1 VGSSPHR
8 PSPSQRRPGEAGSS
22 ALEFR
27 ESIADALALYA
38 DELTLDDD
46 AAPSIYDEW
55 VALSLAL
62 GRGVLS
68 RSGLQR
74 QLDELSQRLAA
85 GSPAEAWRAL
95 LELGRDLHLDGAGS
109 STFPLLQRHP
119 ASAGV
124 SLRTIAW
131 LSELGQRTREGD
143 DAVVRE
149 LGGLHEIFL
158 GLTLERLARPA
169 RRLRR
174 SRLWLSPS
182 DVLRW
187 PANVRSK
194 RLQRELGLSK
204 HAVDAF
210 GPILSSAK
218 TPREVEQSLNDLF
231 DPRVPPLPAGRCVL
245 RASGGR
251 RSSGSH
257 YTPRALCLE
266 LVERVLAP
274 LVAALPAPRSQALL
288 SLRVCD
294 PAMGAGAFLVAA
306 AGYLAD
312 ALIAA
317 WRNEGVA
324 PYASQRLERAAA
336 LRQVATTVLRGVDEN
351 STAVSLARWSLA
363 LSIGEDSPPPELER
377 HLRPG
382 DALIGGLA
390 PEQPELSKWA
400 SAEPRAFDWHGAFGD
415 VFERINPGFDAIVGN
430 PPWVAYVGRAAQPLP
445 PARAAYYAATNPAFK
460 RYRTLHG
467 LFVYR
472 SATLLRRGG
481 RLGLVLPTSVA
492 DLAGYSATRAAHDE
506 LCRVDTELP
515 DWGDGAFNGVFQP
528 CMALLSTRR
537 DAAALATSP
546 GTWPL
551 RNDTLGP
558 VERQLLERLAR
569 LPRLPRELFGER
581 GFQTTEDDQA
591 HLRRAPGAIA
601 PCTVALREG
610 ADIGEFRALPPQ
622 LFGDPERLGHRL
634 RPPAAF
640 REVKLLI
647 RQTARYPLAALSD
660 GRAFRNSILAGFE
673 TAEFPAPLL
682 LGLLNSNLIRWLHFN
697 GQRDARQGMPQLK
710 VGHLR
715 SLPAP
720 PNGEA
725 RAQLGALGQ
734 KWGEANEGLDAA
746 KRDTL
751 DEVVS
756 AAFGLSGAE
765 RELVA
770 AWAALNPVPV
780 SRRRPP
786 TDRAIRPVEHLSA
799 RGF

>member
-8 PSPSQRRPGEAGSS
+8 PSPGPRRPGDAGRS
-22 ALEFR
+22 AQEFR
-27 ESIADALALYA
+27 ETVSDALALYA
-38 DELTLDDD
+38 GELVLEDG
-46 AAPSIYDEW
+46 AAPSLYDEW

-68 RSGLQR
+68 RSGLRR
-74 QLDELSQRLAA
+74 QLDELSQQLAA
-85 GSPAEAWRAL
+85 GSASEAWRTL
-95 LELGRDLHLDGAGS
+95 LELGRQLHLDGAGS
-109 STFPLLQRHP
+109 STFPLLRRHP
-119 ASAGV
+119 GSGDV
-124 SLRTIAW
+124 SLRMIAW
-131 LSELGQRTREGD
+131 LTELGERTHEGD

-158 GLTLERLARPA
+158 GLALERLAHPA

-210 GPILSSAK
+210 GPVLSSAQ
-218 TPREVEQSLNDLF
+218 TASEIERSLNDLF
-231 DPRVPPLPAGRCVL
+231 DPRVPPLAAGRCVL

-251 RSSGSH
+251 RSSGAH

-274 LVAALPAPRSQALL
+274 LVAALPTPRSQALL
-288 SLRVCD
+288 CLRVCD
-294 PAMGAGAFLVAA
+294 PAMGAGAFLVTAA
-306 AGYLAD
+306 RYLAD
-312 ALIAA
+312 ALVAA
-317 WRNEGVA
+317 WRDEGIA
-324 PYASQRLERAAA
+324 AHASPELERAAA

-363 LSIGEDSPPPELER
+363 LSIGEDSPPLELER
-377 HLRPG
+377 HLRQG

-390 PEQPELSKWA
+390 AEPCALSQWA
-400 SAEPRAFDWHGAFGD
+400 SAEPRALDWHVAFVD
-415 VFERINPGFDAIVGN
+415 VFGRDDPGFDAIVGN

-445 PARAAYYAATNPAFK
+445 PTRAAYYAATNPAFK

-472 SATLLRRGG
+472 SATLLRSRG

-515 DWGDGAFNGVFQP
+515 DWGDGAFDGVFQP

-537 DAAALATSP
+537 DAPAPAPCPSV
-546 GTWPL
+546 WPL
-551 RNDTLGP
+551 RNDALGP
-558 VERQLLERLAR
+558 TERQLLERLAR

-591 HLRRAPGAIA
+591 HLRRAPNALA

-622 LFGDPERLGHRL
+622 LFGDPVRLAQRL
-634 RPPAAF
+634 RSPEAF

-660 GRAFRNSILAGFE
+660 GSAFRNSILAGFE
-673 TAEFPAPLL
+673 TPEFPAPML
-682 LGLLNSNLIRWLHFN
+682 LGLLNSSLIRWLHFT

-720 PNGEA
+720 PSGEA
-725 RAQLGALGQ
+725 RAQLGALGK
-734 KWGEANEGLDAA
+734 KWGEANEGLDAE
-746 KRDTL
+746 KRATL
-751 DEVVS
+751 DAVVS

-765 RELVA
+765 RELVG
-770 AWAALNPVPV
+770 AWAVLHPVPV

-786 TDRAIRPVEHLSA
+786 SDRAIRPVNHLSA